1 MTQNQRRLYE
11 VLFHIPIGESGVNYA
26 DAGNEE
32 MEAWG
37 PASLKLAADR
47 SFLIADTVTNRI
59 LVFSFDGQLRKTIS
73 VSAATGITD
82 IAFDGQNLFALDGAA
97 VTPTITILTSDR
109 QPERQLDLP
118 KDLSLQEVTGIS
130 LGTDGRL
137 LVELQWGA
145 FSYALETGV
154 LMDTGPAKEPEIRI
168 QRSLTKETIG
178 SRAII
183 TAGDSSSR
191 IELDNASSSVHLIS
205 TLSNG
210 DLLFLVEECVSTPEI
225 VVDQT
230 VRHYG
235 ADGTLKRVA
244 RVPLQERYTFVAHG
258 VVISPDGQ
266 AYALITR
273 PDGADVVRLIFSQ
286 ELEPILPKTFPA
298 GSKMDSSAILGDPA
312 PTREQMIESARK
324 YVDNKVFLNGTNLDG
339 FCLGRK
345 KPRYLGTTPKLY
357 ASVAYDWGGWD
368 TVDKYNEYMAQGFQA
383 GDIGSTSVEDCSKG
397 VDCSGFV
404 TRCWGITNQK
414 YGTWTLPEISTPI
427 TKEELLPGD
436 IINRP
441 GRHVVMFGEW
451 HDPGVELWL
460 WEATTS
466 PDGVDRVVHKLWT
479 WSRFQT
485 INPPYTPRRYN
496 KLL

>member
-1 MTQNQRRLYE
+1 MTQNQRRWYE
-11 VLFHIPIGESGVNYA
+11 VLFNIPTGESGVNYA

-32 MEAWG
+32 MEPWG
-37 PASLKLAADR
+37 PASFKLAADR
-47 SFLIADTVTNRI
+47 SFLIADTATNRV
-59 LVFSFDGQLRKTIS
+59 LVFSFDGQLRRTVS
-73 VSAATGITD
+73 VNAATGITD
-82 IAFDGQNLFALDGAA
+82 VAFDGQNLFALDGTA
-97 VTPTITILTSDR
+97 VTPAIILTSDD
-109 QPERQLDLP
+109 QPDRKLDLP
-118 KDLSLQEVTGIS
+118 NDLSPQEVTGIS

-137 LVELQWGA
+137 SVELQWGA
-145 FSYALETGV
+145 FRYALETGV
-154 LMDTGPAKEPEIRI
+154 LMDTAPTKEPEIRM
-168 QRSLTKETIG
+168 QQSFTKEIIG

-191 IELDNASSSVHLIS
+191 IELDNASGGVRLIS

-210 DLLFLVEECVSTPEI
+210 DLLFLVEEYVSTPEI

-258 VVISPDGQ
+258 VAISPDGQ

-273 PDGADVVRLIFSQ
+273 PDGADVVRLIFSS
-286 ELEPILPKTFPA
+286 ELEPILPETSPVRT
-298 GSKMDSSAILGDPA
+298 KMDSSAILDDPP

-324 YVDNKVFLNGTNLDG
+324 YVDNQVFLNETNLDG
-339 FCLGRK
+339 PCQGRK
-345 KPRYLGTTPKLY
+345 KPRYLGTSPKVY
-357 ASVAYDWGGWD
+357 PSVAYDWGGWD
-368 TVDKYNEYMAQGFQA
+368 TVNKYSEYMAQGYQA
-383 GDIGSTSVEDCSKG
+383 GDIKTPSVESCSRG

-414 YGTWTLPEISTPI
+414 YGTSTLPEISTPI

-441 GRHVVMFGEW
+441 GHHVVMFGEW
-451 HDPGVELWL
+451 HDQGILT
-460 WEATTS
+460 WEATTTN
-466 PDGVDRVVHKLWT
+466 GLDRVVHKLWP
-479 WSRFQT
+479 WSRFERSD
-485 INPPYTPRRYN
+485 PPYTPRRYN